1 MKICYAPLLETLAD
15 RGHDVTVVMPF
26 EASKGSKYKVINA
39 DPKGVFLDTLAKA
52 TEPLL
57 NNQESNALKAL
68 YKMVNVVID
77 LQDNAIKGKIFSIFS
92 NFRIENDFG
101 QFQIH

>member
-1 MKICYAPLLETLAD
+1 MKICYAPLLETLAE
-15 RGHDVTVVMPF
+15 RGHAVTVVMPF

-52 TEPLL
+52 TEPML

-68 YKMVNVVID
+68 YKMVNLVID
-77 LQDNAIKGKIFSIFS
+77 LQDNDINCNLFS
-92 NFRIENDFG
+92 NFRI
-101 QFQIH
+101 